1 MNALRAGLDALRRHW
16 TRAGLQA
23 PAAAEADVLRG
34 LGLARSERVSYE
46 VCASGRVKAVHQSAT
61 PDASRLRA
69 APSWR
74 R

>member
-1 MNALRAGLDALRRHW
+1 MNVLRAGLDALRRHGPG
-16 TRAGLQA
+16 AGLQA
-23 PAAAEADVLRG
+23 PVSGEADVLRG

-46 VCASGRVKAVHQSAT
+46 VGASGRVRAVHRSPT
-61 PDASRLRA
+61 PEASRLRA